1 MRNQSEQ
8 SYRRR
13 VNRVVA
19 HVHANLAS
27 DLDSS
32 VLADI
37 AAMSRF
43 HFHRVFSAMTGMTP
57 AHYVLRMRLAA
68 AIEALRSGSAPI
80 GQIAL
85 DCGFDGGTTLARAL
99 RRAHGVSPSGAREAL
114 LDPRL
119 SAQVT
124 APSPRP
130 PRRKTMLAPTLRDL
144 PERQVLCATERG
156 AIDNDMSAAAQRAF
170 GRLFPALHALGLDER
185 QTACLAICPD
195 EIKGFDDPDA
205 RFIAAVAF
213 TGPPPDL
220 ASVDDIDCQLI
231 PAGRWAVFRHT
242 GPYNTL
248 WQTWRAIYRDWVPSA
263 AVELRDAA
271 PFEDYVNDPR
281 ELPPEQLITD
291 IHVPIR

>member
-1 MRNQSEQ
+1 MRHQSEL

-13 VNRVVA
+13 INRVVA
-19 HVHANLAS
+19 HVHAQLAS
-27 DLDSS
+27 DLDSA

-43 HFHRVFSAMTGMTP
+43 HFHRVFAAMTGMTP
-57 AHYVLRMRLAA
+57 ADYVMRMRLSAG
-68 AIEALRSGSAPI
+68 IDALRGSTVPVTR
-80 GQIAL
+80 IAL
-85 DCGFDGGTTLARAL
+85 DVGFDGGTSFARAL
-99 RRAHGVSPSGAREAL
+99 RREFGMSPRAAREAL
-114 LDPRL
+114 VDPRL
-119 SAQVT
+119 GRMLT
-124 APSPRP
+124 PTTTRP
-130 PRRKTMLAPTLRDL
+130 HRRKTMLTPTLRDL

-156 AIDNDMSAAAQRAF
+156 AIDNDMSAAAKRAF
-170 GRLFPALHALGLDER
+170 GRLMPAVEALGLAPR

-213 TGPPPDL
+213 DGPAPDL
-220 ASVDDIDCQLI
+220 AQVRDIDCQRI

-242 GPYNTL
+242 GPYDTL

-271 PFEDYVNDPR
+271 PFEDYVNDPGR
-281 ELPPEQLITD
+281 VPPEQLITD

>member
-1 MRNQSEQ
+1 MRHQSEL

-13 VNRVVA
+13 INRVVA
-19 HVHANLAS
+19 HVHAQLSS
-27 DLDSS
+27 DLEGST
-32 VLADI
+32 LADI

-57 AHYVLRMRLAA
+57 AQYVLRMRLAA
-68 AIEALRSGSAPI
+68 AVEALRGGSAPV

-85 DCGFDGGTTLARAL
+85 DCGFDGGTSFARAL
-99 RRAHGVSPSGAREAL
+99 RREFGLSPSAVRQAL
-114 LDPRL
+114 VDPRL
-119 SAQVT
+119 ALPVV
-124 APSPRP
+124 ASPRP
-130 PRRKTMLAPTLRDL
+130 LRRKTMLEPTFRDL

-170 GRLFPALHALGLDER
+170 GRLLPAVQALGLGER

-195 EIKGFDDPDA
+195 EIKGFDDPEA

-213 TGPPPDL
+213 SGPVPDL
-220 ASVDDIDCQLI
+220 SAVDRIDCQAI

-242 GPYNTL
+242 GPYDTL

-263 AVELRDAA
+263 GIELRDAA
-271 PFEDYVNDPR
+271 PFEDYVNDPSQVPA
-281 ELPPEQLITD
+281 EALITD
-291 IHVPIR
+291 IHIPVR

>member
-1 MRNQSEQ
+1 MRHQSEL

-13 VNRVVA
+13 INRVVA
-19 HVHANLAS
+19 HVHAHLAC
-27 DLDSS
+27 DLEGGT
-32 VLADI
+32 LADI

-57 AHYVLRMRLAA
+57 AQYVLRMRLAA
-68 AIEALRSGSAPI
+68 AVEALRGGSEPV

-85 DCGFDGGTTLARAL
+85 DCGFDGGTSLARAL
-99 RRAHGVSPSGAREAL
+99 RREFGLSPSAVRAAL
-114 LDPRL
+114 VDPRL
-119 SAQVT
+119 ALPVRASPQ
-124 APSPRP
+124 PS
-130 PRRKTMLAPTLRDL
+130 RRKTMLEPTFRDL

-170 GRLFPALHALGLDER
+170 GRLIPAVQALGLADR

-205 RFIAAVAF
+205 RFIAAIAF
-213 TGPPPDL
+213 SGPVPDL
-220 ASVDDIDCQLI
+220 SRVDRIDCQAI

-242 GPYNTL
+242 GPYDTL

-263 AVELRDAA
+263 SAELRDAA
-271 PFEDYVNDPR
+271 PFEDYVNDPSQVPA
-281 ELPPEQLITD
+281 EALITD
-291 IHVPIR
+291 IHIPVR